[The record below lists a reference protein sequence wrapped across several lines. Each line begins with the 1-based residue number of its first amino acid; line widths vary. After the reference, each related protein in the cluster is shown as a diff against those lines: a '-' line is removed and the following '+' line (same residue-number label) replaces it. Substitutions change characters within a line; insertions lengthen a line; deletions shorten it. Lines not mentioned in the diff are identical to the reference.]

1 MKKIKSISLSSLRVE
16 EDFGF
21 LKLILSETSNLPKD
35 DTDED
40 DRPVISSLSAKS
52 SSPLTM
58 STERFEAAVNTFD
71 KALKHS
77 APLHRHRRRSRHR
90 PRQCLARGKQLPE
103 SHDCPPHRPSAP
115 SRHRNQNAV

>member
-52 SSPLTM
+52 SS
-58 STERFEAAVNTFD
+58 RYNV
-71 KALKHS
+71 HS
-77 APLHRHRRRSRHR
+77 
-90 PRQCLARGKQLPE
+90 KF
-103 SHDCPPHRPSAP
+103 
-115 SRHRNQNAV
+115 

>member
-58 STERFEAAVNTFD
+58 STASFEAAVNTFD
-71 KALKHS
+71 NALKDS

>member
-58 STERFEAAVNTFD
+58 STASFEAAVNTFD
-71 KALKHS
+71 NARKTPPPSTAIAAEADTARDNAWL
-77 APLHRHRRRSRHR
+77 
-90 PRQCLARGKQLPE
+90 RGKQLPE